1 MVVLLSVFVLGG
13 AGGQS
18 ASGLWRGDDVSQL
31 WWWCCCRF
39 LFWGAQG
46 GQSASGLWRGDDVS
60 QLWWWCCCRFLFWG
74 AQGASQ
80 LGCEGEGGPVSFG
93 VVLFCGEWRRVSF
106 RGLWRGDDVS
116 QLWWWCC
123 CRFLFWGAQGAS
135 QLPGCEG
142 EGGPVSFGVVLFCG
156 EWRRVSFRGLWR
168 GDDVS
173 QLWWWCCCRFLFWG
187 AQGASQLPGGA

>member
-13 AGGQS
+13 AG
-18 ASGLWRGDDVSQL
+18 
-31 WWWCCCRF
+31 
-39 LFWGAQG
+39 
-46 GQSASGLWRGDDVS
+46 
-60 QLWWWCCCRFLFWG
+60 
-74 AQGASQ
+74 ASQ
-80 LGCEGEGGPVSFG
+80 LPGCEGEGGPVSFG
-93 VVLFCGEWRRVSF
+93 VVLFCGECF

-187 AQGASQLPGGA
+187 AQGASQLPGCEGEGGPVSFGVVLFCGEWRRVSFRGL